1 MGVILSY
8 RYIRNKPSRNRG
20 LFIYDFYN
28 KGVFKMA
35 TKKTDT
41 KAVKDTEKKPD
52 GVLVKRKFAWK
63 NKVYQEG
70 SYFKGSAFDVK
81 TLKEIGVL

>member
-1 MGVILSY
+1 
-8 RYIRNKPSRNRG
+8 
-20 LFIYDFYN
+20 
-28 KGVFKMA
+28 MA